1 MDSKTKENIINQ
13 TVLKKMGDAKDIAKT
28 VIFLIEDASYITGQ
42 ILNVD
47 GGKTLFL

>member
-1 MDSKTKENIINQ
+1 
-13 TVLKKMGDAKDIAKT
+13 MGNAKDIAKT
-28 VIFLIEDASYITGQ
+28 AVFLIENADYVTGQ